1 MAHEIRGDFRHS
13 PSLVARRGH
22 TLRPPGVRHRLL
34 RVTTYEPP
42 RPWIASYAEGV
53 PEDLAPVSGSLVDIV
68 EASARDYP
76 DAPALQFFGR
86 ITSYRELHE
95 AIDRAAAGLR
105 DQGVV
110 AGDPVAIVLPN
121 CPQHIIAFYAILR
134 LGAVVVEHNPLYTPR
149 ELRKQFE
156 DHGAKHAIVWTKVV
170 GLIQEFPA
178 DLAVT
183 SLISVDLTQAM
194 PFGTRMA
201 LKLPIAKAREART
214 ALHER
219 VSGTAPWESIV
230 GTAPLPASHP
240 KPATDDL
247 ALIQYTSGTTGTP
260 KGASLTHR
268 NLLSNAAQARAWVPS
283 IVRGHGCVVY
293 AVLPMFHA
301 YGLTLCLTFAMSMGA
316 RLVLFP
322 RFDPDMVLEV
332 TKKHPATFLPL
343 VPPIAER
350 LLTAAREKG
359 VSLAG
364 TQVAISGAMALPHE
378 LVVPFEAAS
387 GGYLVEGYGLSE
399 CSPVLMANP
408 VAENR
413 VPGTVGLPLPG
424 TELRVVDPE
433 EPTKDVAPGERGEL
447 IVRGP
452 QVFSGYYGK
461 PEETEKVFVDGW
473 FRTGDIVTVD
483 EGGFV
488 RVVDRIK
495 ELIITGGFNVAP
507 TEVEIAL
514 RQHPQIDDAA
524 VVGLPSTQ
532 SGEEVVAAIVLAPG
546 VEQPDIEGIREFA
559 RGILT
564 PYKVP
569 RRIFVVDELPKSLI
583 GKVLRRQV
591 RDSLLQL
598 TTGT

>member
-1 MAHEIRGDFRHS
+1 M
-13 PSLVARRGH
+13 
-22 TLRPPGVRHRLL
+22 
-34 RVTTYEPP
+34 TTYDPP

-53 PEDLAPVSGSLVDIV
+53 PEDLAPVTGSLVDIV

-76 DAPALQFFGR
+76 DAAALQFFGR
-86 ITSYRELHE
+86 ETSYRSLHE
-95 AIDRAAAGLR
+95 QIERAAAGLR
-105 DQGVV
+105 DLGVK

-121 CPQHIIAFYAILR
+121 CPQHIVAFYAILR
-134 LGAVVVEHNPLYTPR
+134 LGAVVIEHNPLYTPR

-170 GLIQEFPA
+170 ATVQDFPA

-183 SLISVDLTQAM
+183 NLISVEVIKAM
-194 PFGTRMA
+194 PLRTRLA
-201 LKLPIAKAREART
+201 LKLPIAKAREARK
-214 ALHER
+214 ALSDR
-219 VSGTAPWESIV
+219 VSGTVAWEQVV
-230 GTAPLPASHP
+230 GSSPLPASHP
-240 KPATDDL
+240 RPGTGDL

-283 IVRGHGCVVY
+283 IVRGDGCVVY

-322 RFDPDMVLEV
+322 RFDPDMVLDV

-350 LLTAAREKG
+350 LLKAAREKG

-364 TQVAISGAMALPHE
+364 TEVAISGAMALPHE

-387 GGYLVEGYGLSE
+387 GGFLVEGYGLSE

-408 VAENR
+408 VADNR

-424 TELRVVDPE
+424 TECRVVDPDD
-433 EPTKDVAPGERGEL
+433 PTQDVPAGERGEL
-447 IVRGP
+447 VVRGP

-461 PEETEKVFVDGW
+461 PEETEAVFTEGW
-473 FRTGDIVTVD
+473 FRTGDIVTIN
-483 EGGFV
+483 EAGFV
-488 RVVDRIK
+488 RIVDRIK

-507 TEVEIAL
+507 TEVENAL
-514 RQHPQIDDAA
+514 RQHPQVDDAA
-524 VVGLPSTQ
+524 VVGLPSEH
-532 SGEEVVAAIVLAPG
+532 SGEEVVAAIVVSPDQEID
-546 VEQPDIEGIREFA
+546 VEAVRDFA

-569 RRIFVVDELPKSLI
+569 RRIYVVDELPKSLI

-591 RDSLLQL
+591 RDRLLAL
-598 TTGT
+598 NTGA

>member
-1 MAHEIRGDFRHS
+1 M
-13 PSLVARRGH
+13 
-22 TLRPPGVRHRLL
+22 
-34 RVTTYEPP
+34 TTYDPP

-53 PEDLAPVSGSLVDIV
+53 PEDLEPVTGSLVDLV

-76 DAPALQFFGR
+76 DAAALQFFGR
-86 ITSYRELHE
+86 TTSYQSLHDQIE
-95 AIDRAAAGLR
+95 RAAAGLR
-105 DQGVV
+105 DLGVK

-121 CPQHIIAFYAILR
+121 CPQHIVAFYAVLR
-134 LGAVVVEHNPLYTPR
+134 LGAVVIEHNPLYTPR

-170 GLIQEFPA
+170 GTVQDFPA

-183 SLISVDLTQAM
+183 ALVSVDITKAM
-194 PFGTRMA
+194 PFGTRAA
-201 LKLPIAKAREART
+201 LRLPIAKAREARE
-214 ALHER
+214 ALHAR
-219 VSGTAPWESIV
+219 VTGTVRWEDVV
-230 GTAPLPASHP
+230 GSDSLPASHP

-283 IVRGHGCVVY
+283 IVRGDGCVVY

-343 VPPIAER
+343 VPPIADR
-350 LLTAAREKG
+350 LLRAAREKG
-359 VSLAG
+359 VPLAG
-364 TQVAISGAMALPHE
+364 TQVAISGAMALPHD

-408 VAENR
+408 VADNR

-424 TELRVVDPE
+424 TECRVVDPD
-433 EPTKDVAPGERGEL
+433 EPTRDVPAGERGEL
-447 IVRGP
+447 LVRGP
-452 QVFSGYYGK
+452 QVFGGYYGK
-461 PEETEKVFVDGW
+461 PEETEAVFVDGW
-473 FRTGDIVTVD
+473 FRTGDIVTID
-483 EGGFV
+483 AEGFV
-488 RVVDRIK
+488 RIVDRIK

-507 TEVEIAL
+507 TEVEGAL
-514 RQHPQIDDAA
+514 RQHPQVEDAA
-524 VVGLPSTQ
+524 VVGLPSDH
-532 SGEEVVAAIVLAPG
+532 SGEEVVAAIVVAPG
-546 VEQPDIEGIREFA
+546 AEIDVEAVREFA

-569 RRIFVVDELPKSLI
+569 RRVFIVDELPKSLI

-591 RDSLLQL
+591 RDRLLAL
-598 TTGT
+598 TTGD